1 MTTNADNV
9 VVAITGAVYVAPVG
23 STAPTDADTALDA
36 AFVGVGYLNEDA
48 VSEAINVD
56 TNDIVAWQNS
66 DTVRKVITSFGVE
79 YSFTMIET
87 NQASTALYYGKTH
100 TDGSSH
106 GIGGT
111 MTGRQAFV
119 IDAID
124 TTGQAVRRYIP
135 SGEVTER
142 GEVGLTGTDA
152 VGYEVTVAAYP
163 SSDLSGDTAQ
173 VYYSQALV

>member
-1 MTTNADNV
+1 
-9 VVAITGAVYVAPVG
+9 
-23 STAPTDADTALDA
+23 
-36 AFVGVGYLNEDA
+36 
-48 VSEAINVD
+48 
-56 TNDIVAWQNS
+56 
-66 DTVRKVITSFGVE
+66 
-79 YSFTMIET
+79 
-87 NQASTALYYGKTH
+87 
-100 TDGSSH
+100 
-106 GIGGT
+106 